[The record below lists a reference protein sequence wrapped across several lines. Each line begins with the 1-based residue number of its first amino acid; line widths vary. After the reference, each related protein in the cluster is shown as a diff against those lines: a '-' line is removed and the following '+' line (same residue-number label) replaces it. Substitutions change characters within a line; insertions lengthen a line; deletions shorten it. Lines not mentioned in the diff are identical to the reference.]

1 MLRVLSILKKCSSL
15 IGAALLFCSLYS
27 SAQSPIPVFNKEA
40 VVKEFL
46 EYLALPN
53 ESDNPDGIEKNLLYV
68 RNHLEESGVTTE
80 LIHFQEVDYLF
91 GVFNEGAPYTLLI
104 YLQLDALDANA
115 QNWNQSDPF
124 TPVLK
129 RKKNGTYFPISS
141 PDIERTFSEDD
152 YVFARGASDSKGP
165 TFSLLA
171 ALRSLFESDIKPSVT
186 IKIIGDTAEEKGSR
200 TLSSFVQSYRN
211 KFKADGL
218 LILDG
223 TRSLADVPT
232 LTYGARGIAT
242 FTLTTYAGLVDL
254 HSGQYGSIIPNPW
267 VEMNQ
272 IVASMMDNDQNVL
285 IEGFDPYSDS
295 AEELSYL
302 KELQYG
308 GYDELEKRLGKPLL
322 KHYIHPQQAFHHPSL
337 IVRDYFAN
345 DGTTKGLT
353 RIPSSVSAVFEMRLT
368 PETPAKRQFEYIRN
382 HLKKQGYTVIESEAT
397 NEQRAKTFKLV
408 RIQTSTGSVAFRTP
422 LNSRL
427 GNWFEEGIKKGLH
440 QNEVLKLTTTGGS
453 QPIAS
458 FINTLN
464 IDAIALRIPNP
475 DANIH
480 GPNENIALKNL
491 FEGIQSL
498 LGIFTTDFKDDN

>member
-1 MLRVLSILKKCSSL
+1 MLRAQSILKKCSSL
-15 IGAALLFCSLYS
+15 IGAVLLFCTLYS
-27 SAQSPIPVFNKEA
+27 NAQSTIPAFNKKE
-40 VVKEFL
+40 VVEEFL

-53 ESDNPDGIEKNLLYV
+53 ESDNSDGIEKNLLFV
-68 RNHLEESGVTTE
+68 SNHLEDSGVKTE
-80 LIHFQEVDYLF
+80 LIHFQDVDYLY

-104 YLQLDALDANA
+104 YLQLDALDAYTPYWD
-115 QNWNQSDPF
+115 QYDPF
-124 TPVLK
+124 VPVLK
-129 RKKNGTYFPISS
+129 QKKNGTFFTISNS
-141 PDIERTFSEDD
+141 EDGRIFSEDD

-171 ALRSLFESDIKPSVT
+171 ALRSLSKSNIKPTVT
-186 IKIIGDTAEEKGSR
+186 IKIIGDTAEEKGSK
-200 TLSSFVQSYRN
+200 TLSSFVQSYRT

-223 TRSLADVPT
+223 TRSLADIPT

-242 FTLTTYAGLVDL
+242 FTLTTYAGLADL
-254 HSGQYGSIIPNPW
+254 HSGQYSSIIPNPW

-272 IVASMMDNDQNVL
+272 IVASMMNNDQNVL

-345 DGTTKGLT
+345 DGKTKGLT

-382 HLKKQGYTVIESEAT
+382 HLKKQGYTVLESEAT
-397 NEQRAKTFKLV
+397 KEQRAKTLKLV
-408 RIQTSTGSVAFRTP
+408 RIQTNAGSVAFRTP

-427 GNWFEEGIKKGLH
+427 GNWFEEGIKKGLQ

-498 LGIFTTDFKDDN
+498 LGIFTTDIKDGN